1 MTIVGRKK
9 DVIIRKGENISAKEV
24 EDVLFSH
31 PKVGDVAVIGL
42 PDAVSGERCCAVVA
56 PKDGEGFGFGEM
68 VEHCKEVGLM
78 NQKIPEQLEI
88 VDELPRNPVGKV
100 LKQQLRETYGG

>member
-1 MTIVGRKK
+1 M
-9 DVIIRKGENISAKEV
+9 IIRKGENISAKEV

-56 PKDGEGFGFGEM
+56 PKAGEGFGFGEM
-68 VEHCKEVGLM
+68 VERCKEAGLM

-88 VDELPRNPVGKV
+88 VDELPRNPAGKV